1 MEMRRQELKCLG
13 FRNLL
18 TVVRHSPLLDR
29 LNQQRMKYLPKLF
42 VITFLMVVGTTAR
55 PQAGKTIFYDGTV
68 IDIKSGKLLKHQE
81 VIVSGGKILA
91 VQPVSKKRLHAGAE
105 MINAKG
111 KYIVPGFWDM
121 HAHVLLDS
129 NYRWQFPLL
138 IANGIIGIREMW
150 GRDMRLAHSLKREMQ
165 RGTLPYFHFTAPGH
179 IIDGKKVFWPGQLS
193 APDTATAIR
202 LVDSLIGE
210 KVDFIKVYSY
220 LEPAVFEAI
229 AHRCKEKG
237 IQFAGHVPHKVWVTK
252 AAEAG
257 MATMEHLYG
266 FLIEACAYPDSA
278 MKFRRQ
284 NSDNFEA
291 GMSAKLRTEKAR
303 AGESFMLNNFSESRM
318 RGIAKV
324 LKQNH
329 TYVVPTLV
337 TNRGLYFSNDTAFT
351 NDERTNYLAEKTRTY
366 WKETVKKD
374 LQNYSPEDW
383 ENFRRRYEVEKKIVK
398 ILADEKVMIMAGTD
412 FDDLFCFPGFSLHDE
427 LALFVQF
434 GMKPIDALRTAT
446 INPVAYLKMTDSLG
460 TIERGK
466 RADFVLL
473 NGNPLT
479 NIANT
484 KSIFAVMS
492 NGKLYTSGELDK
504 LKADVLKRNTPLK

>member
-1 MEMRRQELKCLG
+1 
-13 FRNLL
+13 
-18 TVVRHSPLLDR
+18 
-29 LNQQRMKYLPKLF
+29 
-42 VITFLMVVGTTAR
+42 MVAGITAR
-55 PQAGKTIFYDGTV
+55 PQAGKTVFYNVTV
-68 IDIKSGKLLKHQE
+68 IDVQGNKLLKHQE

-91 VQPVSKKRLHAGAE
+91 VQPVSKKRLHAEAQF
-105 MINAKG
+105 INAKG

-138 IANGIIGIREMW
+138 LANGIIGIREMA

-165 RGTLPYFHFTAPGH
+165 KGTLPYFHFTASGH
-179 IIDGKKVFWPGQLS
+179 LIDGKKVFWPGHLS
-193 APDTATAIR
+193 APDTSTAIR

-220 LEPAVFEAI
+220 LEPDVFGAI
-229 AHRCKEKG
+229 ARRCKEKG
-237 IQFAGHVPHKVWVTK
+237 LRFAGHVPHKVWVTK
-252 AAEAG
+252 AAHAG

-278 MKFRRQ
+278 MKFRRK

-291 GMSAKLRTEKAR
+291 GMSEKLRTEKAR
-303 AGESFMLNNFSESRM
+303 AGETFMLNNFSESRM

-351 NDERTNYLAEKTRTY
+351 NDERTSYLAEETRTF
-366 WKETVKKD
+366 WKEIVQKE
-374 LQNYSPEDW
+374 LQNHSAEDW
-383 ENFRRRYEVEKKIVK
+383 ENFRTRYEVEKKIVK
-398 ILADEKVMIMAGTD
+398 ILADENVMMMAGTD
-412 FDDLFCFPGFSLHDE
+412 FDYAFCFPGFSLHDE
-427 LALFVQF
+427 LALYVEC

-446 INPVAYLKMTDSLG
+446 INPVKYLKMTDSLG

-473 NGNPLT
+473 NDNPLT
-479 NIANT
+479 DITNT
-484 KSIFAVMS
+484 KNIFALMN
-492 NGKLYTSGELDK
+492 NGKLYSKDELDK
-504 LKADVLKRNTPLK
+504 LKADVRRRNNPLK

>member
-1 MEMRRQELKCLG
+1 MKYL
-13 FRNLL
+13 RNLL
-18 TVVRHSPLLDR
+18 LTTLL
-29 LNQQRMKYLPKLF
+29 MAAG
-42 VITFLMVVGTTAR
+42 ITAW
-55 PQAGKTIFYDGTV
+55 PQDGKIVFFDVTV
-68 IDIKSGKLLKHQE
+68 IDVPGGKLLKHQE
-81 VIVSGGKILA
+81 VIVSGSRILH
-91 VQPVSKKRLHAGAE
+91 VQPASKKRLHAGALL
-105 MINAKG
+105 INAKG
-111 KYIVPGFWDM
+111 KYMVPGFWDM
-121 HAHVLLDS
+121 HAHVLVDS
-129 NYRWQFPLL
+129 NYKWQFPLL
-138 IANGIIGIREMW
+138 LANGIIGIREMA
-150 GRDMRLAHSLKREMQ
+150 GGDMRVAHGLKKAMQ
-165 RGTLPYFHFTAPGH
+165 TGSLPYFHFTASGH

-193 APDTATAIR
+193 APNPATALR

-229 AHRCKEKG
+229 AQRCKEKG
-237 IQFAGHVPHKVWVTK
+237 LQFAGHVPDKVWVTK

-266 FLIEACAYPDSA
+266 FLIEACAYPDSV

-284 NSDNFEA
+284 NSNNFEA
-291 GMSAKLRTEKAR
+291 GMAAKLRTEKAR
-303 AGESFMLNNFSESRM
+303 AGESFMVNHFSESRM
-318 RGIAKV
+318 RGIAKA

-329 TYVVPTLV
+329 TYIVPTLV

-351 NDERTNYLAEKTRTY
+351 NDKRMGYLADETRTY

-383 ENFRRRYEVEKKIVK
+383 QNFRRRYDVEKNIVK
-398 ILADEKVMIMAGTD
+398 ILADETVMMMAGTD
-412 FDDLFCFPGFSLHDE
+412 FDNPFCFPGFSLHDE
-427 LALFVQF
+427 LALFVQS
-434 GMKPIDALRTAT
+434 GMRPIDALRTAT

-460 TIERGK
+460 TIQKGK

-484 KSIFAVMS
+484 KNIFAVMS
-492 NGKLYTSGELDK
+492 NGKLYTAGELDK
-504 LKADVLKRNTPLK
+504 LKADALKRNRLSK

>member
-1 MEMRRQELKCLG
+1 
-13 FRNLL
+13 
-18 TVVRHSPLLDR
+18 VRDVPLLDY
-29 LNQQRMKYLPKLF
+29 LNQQQMKYLPYLLLS
-42 VITFLMVVGTTAR
+42 TLLMVAGITAR
-55 PQAGKTIFYDGTV
+55 PQTGKTVFYDVTV
-68 IDIKSGKLLKHQE
+68 IDVQGDKLLKHQE

-91 VQPVSKKRLHAGAE
+91 VQPISKKRLHAGAQFV
-105 MINAKG
+105 NAKG

-121 HAHVLLDS
+121 HAHVLLDDG
-129 NYRWQFPLL
+129 YQWQFPLL
-138 IANGIIGIREMW
+138 LANGIIGIREMW
-150 GRDMRLAHSLKREMQ
+150 GRDMRLAHSLKKEMQ
-165 RGTLPYFHFTAPGH
+165 KGTLHYFHFTASGH

-193 APDTATAIR
+193 APDTATALR

-229 AHRCKEKG
+229 ARRCKEKG
-237 IQFAGHVPHKVWVTK
+237 IRLAGHVPHKVWVTSASK
-252 AAEAG
+252 AG

-278 MKFRRQ
+278 MKFRRM

-303 AGESFMLNNFSESRM
+303 EGEAFMLEHFSESRM

-351 NDERTNYLAEKTRTY
+351 NDERTRYLAEETRTY

-374 LQNYSPEDW
+374 LQNHSPEDW
-383 ENFRRRYEVEKKIVK
+383 QNFRRRYEVEKKIVK
-398 ILADEKVMIMAGTD
+398 ILADENVLIMAGTD
-412 FDDLFCFPGFSLHDE
+412 FDDAFCFPGFSLHDE
-427 LALFVQF
+427 LTLFVQF
-434 GMKPIDALRTAT
+434 GMRPIDALRTAT

-473 NGNPLT
+473 NDNPLT
-479 NIANT
+479 DITNT
-484 KSIFAVMS
+484 KNIFALMI
-492 NGKLYTSGELDK
+492 NGKLFTSGELQS
-504 LKADVLKRNTPLK
+504 LKDEVLKRNMPMR

>member
-1 MEMRRQELKCLG
+1 MKPYC
-13 FRNLL
+13 
-18 TVVRHSPLLDR
+18 VVRHSPLVDY
-29 LNQQRMKYLPKLF
+29 LNKQQMKYLPTLLL
-42 VITFLMVVGTTAR
+42 TTLLMVAGITAL
-55 PQAGKTIFYDGTV
+55 PQAGKTVFYDVTV
-68 IDIKSGKLLKHQE
+68 IDVQGDKLLKHQE

-105 MINAKG
+105 MIYAKG

-121 HAHVLLDS
+121 HAHVLLDNS
-129 NYRWQFPLL
+129 YKWQFPLL
-138 IANGIIGIREMW
+138 LANGIIGIREMW
-150 GRDMRLAHSLKREMQ
+150 GRDMRLAHTLKREMQ
-165 RGTLPYFHFTAPGH
+165 KGTLPYFHFTASGH
-179 IIDGKKVFWPGQLS
+179 IIDGKKAFWPGQLS
-193 APDTATAIR
+193 APDTATVLR

-210 KVDFIKVYSY
+210 KVDFVKVYSY

-229 AHRCKEKG
+229 ARRCKEKAL
-237 IQFAGHVPHKVWVTK
+237 QFAGHVPYKVWVTK
-252 AAEAG
+252 AAHAG

-318 RGIAKV
+318 RGIAKI

-337 TNRGLYFSNDTAFT
+337 ANRGLYFSNDTAFT
-351 NDERTNYLAEKTRTY
+351 NDKRTNYLAEETRTY

-374 LQNYSPEDW
+374 LQNHSPEDW
-383 ENFRRRYEVEKKIVK
+383 ENFRKRYEVEKKIVK
-398 ILADEKVMIMAGTD
+398 LLADENVMIMAGTD
-412 FDDLFCFPGFSLHDE
+412 FDNPFCFPGFSLHDE
-427 LALFVQF
+427 LALFVEL

-446 INPVAYLKMTDSLG
+446 INPVTYLKMTDSLG
-460 TIERGK
+460 TIQRGK

-473 NGNPLT
+473 NGNPLKD
-479 NIANT
+479 ISNT
-484 KSIFAVMS
+484 KSIFAVMI
-492 NGKLYTSGELDK
+492 NGKLFTSGELQN
-504 LKADVLKRNTPLK
+504 LKDEVLK